1 MVQLSNELPSILIEI
16 SKETQCLDLACK
28 YYSAFIKFVVKK
40 DNIEEADIIPL
51 LKFVIKNGDAT
62 VYQWKTGEVPSKIVE
77 RVQTINLETM
87 AQITAD
93 GGDEAEEEVSERIEL
108 LMNNKPFQYLCIME
122 KSATVLLWLKGNH
135 SCILK

>member
-1 MVQLSNELPSILIEI
+1 M
-16 SKETQCLDLACK
+16 
-28 YYSAFIKFVVKK
+28 
-40 DNIEEADIIPL
+40 
-51 LKFVIKNGDAT
+51 KFVIKNGDAT

-93 GGDEAEEEVSERIEL
+93 SGDEAEEEVSKRIEL
-108 LMNNKPFQYLCIME
+108 LMNNKPFQYLCIKE

-135 SCILK
+135 SCVLK